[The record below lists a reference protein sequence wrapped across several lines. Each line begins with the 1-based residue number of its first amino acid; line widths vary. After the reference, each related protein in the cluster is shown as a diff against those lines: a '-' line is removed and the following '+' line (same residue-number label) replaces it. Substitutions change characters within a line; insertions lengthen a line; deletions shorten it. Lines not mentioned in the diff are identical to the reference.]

1 MTSYETIES
10 NRCADVFYGI
20 LFNPTIRQNIF
31 QNTIEIYERENRNKE
46 KSFRLNLAINQI
58 KNTKIILLQHTFIF
72 FALIQEPN
80 VKHYIV
86 NHYKANSE
94 RRKEVEAFI
103 ENQITEKTNGLL
115 NGVYRSIVEYIDDL
129 RATITFD
136 IGFE

>member
-1 MTSYETIES
+1 MTLYETIES

-31 QNTIEIYERENRNKE
+31 QNTIEIYEKENRNKE

-103 ENQITEKTNGLL
+103 ENQMTEKTNGLL